1 MNIIKRNAPIFIIG
15 FVTVLIFVG
24 IIIASQGK
32 SSSPSLKPVSED
44 LLITD
49 HTYIKGPKDSP
60 VTLVEFGD
68 FECPACQTFHPI
80 VNYILENHANELKF
94 AYRHFP
100 LPQHK
105 YAKKAA
111 EASQIA
117 GESGKF
123 WEYYDLMY
131 KQQALSEEDL
141 IKYAKALG
149 LDTDKFMS
157 DLRNGT
163 FASIVSSDV
172 KDGNKLG
179 INSTPTFY
187 LNGKKMV
194 LQTTK
199 DLIDQVEAEI
209 LRLEPPKT
217 TESTSSGTDGN
228 KNGTTNTTEKPN
240 VSNKVLEITYTKGGF
255 SPKEPDADS
264 GQLVRWKNTTDKE
277 IILVETLQK
286 FPEFEL
292 GVKIAPNGV
301 YEFRI
306 TKDKLWTYKELET
319 GNFGSIF
326 IITN

>member
-15 FVTVLIFVG
+15 FITMLIFIG

-32 SSSPSLKPVSED
+32 SNAPSLKPVSED

-49 HTYIKGPKDSP
+49 HTYVKGPKDAP
-60 VTLVEFGD
+60 VSLVEFGD

-80 VNYILENHANELKF
+80 VNYILENHTNELKF

-105 YAKKAA
+105 YARKAA

-123 WEYYDLMY
+123 WEYYDMLY

-149 LDTDKFMS
+149 LDEDKFTS
-157 DLRNGT
+157 DLRKGT
-163 FASIVSSDV
+163 FASIVNSDV
-172 KDGNKLG
+172 KDGSKLG

-194 LQTTK
+194 LQNTK
-199 DLIDQVEAEI
+199 DLITQVEAEI
-209 LRLEPPKT
+209 LRLSPPKT
-217 TESTSSGTDGN
+217 TEGTASENDRNANETTDSTL
-228 KNGTTNTTEKPN
+228 KPD
-240 VSNKVLEITYTKGGF
+240 VSNKVLEITYTKDGF
-255 SPKEPDADS
+255 SPKEPNAYS

-277 IILVETLQK
+277 ITLVETIQK

-306 TKDKLWTYKELET
+306 AKDKLWTYKELET
-319 GNFGSIF
+319 GSFGSIF
-326 IITN
+326 IIQ

>member
-15 FVTVLIFVG
+15 LVTAITFVVIIF
-24 IIIASQGK
+24 ASQGK
-32 SSSPSLKPVSED
+32 YKPPSLKPVSED

-49 HTYIKGPKDSP
+49 HTYVKGPKDAS

-68 FECPACQTFHPI
+68 FECSACQTFYPI
-80 VNYILENHANELKF
+80 VNYILENNANELKF

-105 YAKKAA
+105 YARKVA

-123 WEYYDLMY
+123 WEYYDLVY
-131 KQQALSEEDL
+131 KQQNLSEEDL

-149 LDTDKFMS
+149 LDTDKFTS

-163 FASIVSSDV
+163 FASIINSDV

-194 LQTTK
+194 LKTTK

-209 LRLEPPKT
+209 LRLKPPKT
-217 TESTSSGTDGN
+217 TESTPSGTDRTIDTA
-228 KNGTTNTTEKPN
+228 KKPD
-240 VSNKVLEITYTKGGF
+240 VSNKVLEITYTKDGF
-255 SPKEPDADS
+255 NPKEPDAAS
-264 GQLVRWKNTTDKE
+264 GQLVRWKNITDKE
-277 IILVETLQK
+277 ITIVETIKK
-286 FPEFEL
+286 FSEFEI
-292 GVKIAPNGV
+292 GIKIAPNGI

-306 TKDKLWTYKELET
+306 TKNKLWTYKELET

-326 IITN
+326 II